1 MNNLYFYTAIFTFL
15 MIHPAASVS
24 DVEEVSSPDVLK
36 QEVEIGQD
44 QELSWAGYDVAYR
57 PSEGGQ
63 NRSLIV
69 TGQDTFYERS
79 GEEVFNVLGR
89 IKKFDRSFYLRA
101 DDIDFSEG
109 MLEAT
114 VWASEEAYGAS
125 ELDVNA
131 PEYIVKKGGDEFTLP
146 LTVENKGGVNQ
157 TFDLSAESDGSVSTY
172 FMYRGFNVT
181 KVDLEPGEQETV
193 TANLALEDEAS
204 GPVSINFSISDR
216 STSTEVFDFQVLEK
230 EDEEERELRMALGQN
245 YIEKSS
251 GETIETSIRV
261 ENIGDS
267 TVKDVKPEIST
278 PGNWNYTL
286 EPEQTENITEGQFHD
301 FELSVSV
308 PPTAGSGDY
317 FIDAGLENT
326 EDFDGKSLRVNV
338 SDTSSGFGFIGLV
351 MALMA
356 ILLVAGVY
364 KVFGRR

>member
-1 MNNLYFYTAIFTFL
+1 MNKLYFYTTIFALLLVQSGASAI
-15 MIHPAASVS
+15 

-44 QELSWAGYDVAYR
+44 QELNWAGYDVAYR
-57 PSEGGQ
+57 PAEDGQ

-79 GEEVFNVLGR
+79 GNEVFGIMGQ

-109 MLEAT
+109 VLEAT
-114 VWASEEAYGAS
+114 VWAPEEAYGSS

-131 PEYIVKKGGDEFTLP
+131 PEYIVKEGGEEFTLP
-146 LTVENKGGVNQ
+146 LRVRNTGGINQ
-157 TFDLSAESDGSVSTY
+157 TFDLSAESDNSISTY
-172 FMYRGFNVT
+172 FRYRGFNVT
-181 KVDLEPGEQETV
+181 KVVLEPGEQETV
-193 TANLALEDEAS
+193 TANLALEDEVS
-204 GPVSINFSISDR
+204 GPVSVNFSISDR
-216 STSTEVFDFQVLEK
+216 SLSTQIFDFRVLEK
-230 EDEEERELRMALGQN
+230 EEDEERELRMALSQN
-245 YIEKSS
+245 YVEKAS

-278 PGNWNYTL
+278 PQNWNYTL
-286 EPEQTENITEGQFHD
+286 EPEQTENITEGKFHD

-317 FIDAGLENT
+317 FIDTGLENT
-326 EDFDGKSLRVNV
+326 EDFDGQSLRVNV
-338 SDTSSGFGFIGLV
+338 SDTSSGFGFIGIV
-351 MALMA
+351 MALFA